1 MLIFDFCN
9 QKNFCF
15 IVFLI
20 IFALQIAGWSS
31 WQLVGLIT
39 QRSEVRVLPPL
50 LRKRAMYSVRVHCF
64 FVLCYDAE
72 AFSKKVDSDCRV
84 TNRPQDTSLTP
95 APPLLHPLLSS
106 SQPYPATTE
115 PSNCSDNPPHTPT
128 LPATTLF
135 SLLPACTYLY
145 PLSIYRL

>member
-1 MLIFDFCN
+1 M
-9 QKNFCF
+9 
-15 IVFLI
+15 I

-72 AFSKKVDSDCRV
+72 TFSKKVDPDCRV

-95 APPLLHPLLSS
+95 APPLLHLLLSP
-106 SQPYPATTE
+106 SQ
-115 PSNCSDNPPHTPT
+115 
-128 LPATTLF
+128 
-135 SLLPACTYLY
+135 LY
-145 PLSIYRL
+145 PTNNRTEQLLRQPTTHTYPSCDHCYHSFLSTSCLHLSTLSPPIGCDTYFHNTDDRPPK